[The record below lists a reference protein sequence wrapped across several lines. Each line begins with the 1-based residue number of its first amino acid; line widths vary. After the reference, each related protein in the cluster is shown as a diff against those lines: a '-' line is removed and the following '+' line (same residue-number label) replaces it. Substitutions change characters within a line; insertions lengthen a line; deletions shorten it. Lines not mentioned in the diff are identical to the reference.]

1 MTRDMATLLL
11 SDVEIREATDHKELI
26 DGIEAAIKAEA
37 NGNAIVPPRLNLDLS
52 GTWLRVMPAM
62 VPSAGMM
69 GLKVFHGAP
78 GHGVRYLVILY
89 DMANGAVLATLDG
102 CYLTAART
110 AATTAVASKYLLPGG
125 PVRLG
130 VIGSGLEAETHCAAL
145 AAIKQLSEVKV
156 YSPRETRRRS
166 FAERMQA
173 ALGVSVQACNRPEEA
188 VEGADEVVVATN
200 TGPSR
205 AIAYQS
211 EWLRPSQHVSAIGS
225 TNPNLREVETGVFR
239 RADVLVFDAVAEQL
253 AEESADVMEF
263 CAEGGSLEGVLPL
276 ARLVAGEVPGRRR
289 PEDIT
294 VFKSVGTALQDVAA
308 AAVIYQRAM
317 KLGLGSEV
325 PELSVTKVFSHASQS
340 QMEGVPDARLFKE

>member
-1 MTRDMATLLL
+1 MATLLL
-11 SDVEIREATDHKELI
+11 SDTEIREATDQGELV
-26 DGIEAAIKAEA
+26 DGIEAALKAEA
-37 NGNAIVPPRLNLDLS
+37 LGNAVVPPRMNLDLS

-69 GLKVFHGAP
+69 GLKVFQGAP

-89 DMANGAVLATLDG
+89 DMADGAILATLDG

-125 PVRLG
+125 PTSLG
-130 VIGSGLEAETHCAAL
+130 VIGSGLEAETHCEAL

-156 YSPRETRRRS
+156 YSPREARRRS

-173 ALGVSVQACNRPEEA
+173 TLGVPVHACSGPEQA
-188 VEGADEVVVATN
+188 VEEADEVVVATN

-205 AIAYQS
+205 AIAYRA
-211 EWLRPSQHVSAIGS
+211 EWLRPSQHVSVIGS
-225 TNPNLREVETGVFR
+225 TNPNLREAETDVFR
-239 RADVLVFDAVAEQL
+239 HADVLVFDAAARQL
-253 AEESADVMEF
+253 AEESADIMEF
-263 CAEGGSLEGVLPL
+263 CAEGGSLAGVIPLPK
-276 ARLVAGEVPGRRR
+276 LVAGETVGRQR

-308 AAVIYQRAM
+308 AGVIYRRA
-317 KLGLGSEV
+317 KELGLGSEV
-325 PELSVTKVFSHASQS
+325 PELSVTKIFSYASQL
-340 QMEGVPDARLFKE
+340 QVNGVPDAAVFKR